1 MGAMN
6 KSYSFSITNKGN
18 VDKNVCLFQGIIDTQ
33 AIAIN
38 ANEDPVLT
46 NGNVEAL
53 RKFGFS
59 DIDAVLTDGVS
70 PVFTQGKGLEIPNA
84 NAEGAECIVSRSSNP
99 RFNIETLKSYLKSGG
114 YLIKEFIATSTT
126 QNQFGNPITIQTI
139 SPVQS
144 LTADYIEVTRYAVP
158 TNFNVNK
165 VVIPCSL
172 ALQADTFM
180 SWVVKAGETVE
191 ITLVF
196 EELQ

>member
-18 VDKNVCLFQGIIDTQ
+18 VDKNVCLFQGIIETQ
-33 AIAIN
+33 AVAIN
-38 ANEDPVLT
+38 ADENPVFT
-46 NGNVEAL
+46 NGNVEAV

-59 DIDAVLTDGVS
+59 DIDAILTDGVS

-126 QNQFGNPITIQTI
+126 QNQFGNPITVQTI

-144 LTADYIEVTRYAVP
+144 LTADYIEVTRFAKP

-180 SWVVKAGETVE
+180 SWVIKAGETVE

>member
-33 AIAIN
+33 AVAIN
-38 ANEDPVLT
+38 ADENPVFT
-46 NGNVEAL
+46 NGNVEAV

-59 DIDAVLTDGVS
+59 DIDAILTDGVS

-126 QNQFGNPITIQTI
+126 QGQFGNPITVQTI

>member
-33 AIAIN
+33 AIAIDADEN
-38 ANEDPVLT
+38 PVLT

-59 DIDAVLTDGVS
+59 DVDAVLTDGVS
-70 PVFTQGKGLEIPNA
+70 PVFIQGKGLEIPNP
-84 NAEGAECIVSRSSNP
+84 NAEGAECIISRSSNP

-114 YLIKEFIATSTT
+114 YLIEELIATSTT
-126 QNQFGNPITIQTI
+126 QAQFGNPITLQTI

-144 LTADYIEVTRYAVP
+144 LTADYIEVTRFAKP

-165 VVIPCSL
+165 VVVPVSI
-172 ALQADTFM
+172 ALQADTYL
-180 SWVVKAGETVE
+180 SWVIKAGETVE

-196 EELQ
+196 TELQ

>member
-18 VDKNVCLFQGIIDTQ
+18 VDKNVCLFQGIVDTY
-33 AIAIN
+33 AIAID
-38 ANEDPVLT
+38 ANENPVFT

-59 DIDAVLTDGVS
+59 DVDAILTDGVS
-70 PVFTQGKGLEIPNA
+70 PVFTQGKGLEIPDPNA
-84 NAEGAECIVSRSSNP
+84 SGAECIVSRSSNP

-114 YLIKEFIATSTT
+114 YMIKEFIATATT
-126 QNQFGNPITIQTI
+126 QGQFGNPITLQTI
-139 SPVQS
+139 SPVQT

-158 TNFNVNK
+158 TNFNNNK
-165 VVIPCSL
+165 VIIPTNI
-172 ALQADTFM
+172 ALQADTFL
-180 SWVVKAGETVE
+180 SWVIKAGETVE

-196 EELQ
+196 NELQ